1 MFSNTLTLKG
11 KIRRILSDCKTILFN
26 LVNIKKKIFLNKSWN
41 QVKSPK
47 NLFAIIIATG
57 PSFNKE
63 IAKNIL
69 LKRKYFDLITINYYC
84 LNSFSKKLIPDYYL
98 LSDPEQIEPSN
109 NIVKKINKSIKKYIS
124 NPKIKFICPYD
135 DRWKIY
141 KNPYLQF
148 DDSQNLSSNNINP
161 RNPRGYRSNTGMKAI
176 ATMLALGYEKIF
188 IVGFDYEYPRKI
200 ILDKNNKLLLLENHN
215 YGSQTININ
224 KDFSCV
230 AHALHWWALDFW
242 HLKKFKSKR
251 IINVTKNSMIDVFA
265 RMSPENFKQYIK
277 QI

>member
-124 NPKIKFICPYD
+124 NPKIKFICP
-135 DRWKIY
+135 
-141 KNPYLQF
+141 
-148 DDSQNLSSNNINP
+148 INP
-161 RNPRGYRSNTGMKAI
+161 SS
-176 ATMLALGYEKIF
+176 L
-188 IVGFDYEYPRKI
+188 
-200 ILDKNNKLLLLENHN
+200 
-215 YGSQTININ
+215 
-224 KDFSCV
+224 
-230 AHALHWWALDFW
+230 
-242 HLKKFKSKR
+242 
-251 IINVTKNSMIDVFA
+251 
-265 RMSPENFKQYIK
+265 
-277 QI
+277 